1 MPLLIFIAT
10 ALVSA
15 VLWHQYVS
23 HYFAASVAATATAV
37 VVFQVLAYIE
47 LGYVD
52 PFALIAV
59 ATSSVVA
66 LAIALVIGLPF
77 RARRKRKANDHA
89 L

>member
-1 MPLLIFIAT
+1 MPVLIFVAV

-23 HYFAASVAATATAV
+23 NYLVASLAASVTAV
-37 VVFQVLAYIE
+37 VVFQVLAYIH
-47 LGYVD
+47 LGYLD

-59 ATSSVVA
+59 VTTSAVA
-66 LAIALVIGLPF
+66 LAIALAIGLPI
-77 RARRKRKANDHA
+77 RARRKRKADDHA